1 MAYRTLEITL
11 VSAKGLKDVNLFFK
25 MAVYAVVSLS
35 DNRLAR
41 QRTPPDREGGRNPS
55 WNSTLHLTILAD
67 GDLACHFL
75 HILLRTKRVLG
86 DRDVGE
92 VRVPLP
98 ELLSGA
104 GDGPTSV
111 QFVSYQVHRVTSGKP
126 KGILNFSY
134 KLSERVAV
142 SASEASTYQP
152 STTAYPTAAGTVPYP
167 PPPLPPPISNADEPV
182 MAYPA
187 GTSSAVYAA
196 HGVAAPPYGY
206 GYPPV
211 GYGYGYPPAGHG
223 YGYGAALPPAVRP
236 QRDNKMGMGMGMG
249 AGFVGGVLGGLMV
262 EGMMSDAA
270 AAYDAGYDNGF
281 DPAGSF

>member
-11 VSAKGLKDVNLFFK
+11 ASAKGLKDVNLFFK

-55 WNSTLHLTILAD
+55 WNSTLHLTIPAD
-67 GDLACHFL
+67 SDLACHFL

-152 STTAYPTAAGTVPYP
+152 STTAYPGRRHCAVP
-167 PPPLPPPISNADEPV
+167 ST
-182 MAYPA
+182 
-187 GTSSAVYAA
+187 TSSSSYIKRRRARDGVPGRDKLSRLRSTRRGRAAVW
-196 HGVAAPPYGY
+196 VRI
-206 GYPPV
+206 
-211 GYGYGYPPAGHG
+211 PARGLRVRIPSS
-223 YGYGAALPPAVRP
+223 GARIRVWGSSAT
-236 QRDNKMGMGMGMG
+236 
-249 AGFVGGVLGGLMV
+249 GGTATKG
-262 EGMMSDAA
+262 
-270 AAYDAGYDNGF
+270 
-281 DPAGSF
+281 